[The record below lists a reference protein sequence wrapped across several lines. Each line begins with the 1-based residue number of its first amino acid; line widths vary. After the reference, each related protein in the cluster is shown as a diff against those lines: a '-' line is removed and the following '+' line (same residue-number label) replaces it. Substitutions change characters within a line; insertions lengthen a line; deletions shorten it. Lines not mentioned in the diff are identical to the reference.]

1 MTAGAKIATLTAE
14 KDALVRQRQSM
25 REDGAHANELER
37 NRLHIIETQ
46 WQLSHAFIEAYSATA

>member
-1 MTAGAKIATLTAE
+1 
-14 KDALVRQRQSM
+14 M
-25 REDGAHANELER
+25 REGGAHANELER